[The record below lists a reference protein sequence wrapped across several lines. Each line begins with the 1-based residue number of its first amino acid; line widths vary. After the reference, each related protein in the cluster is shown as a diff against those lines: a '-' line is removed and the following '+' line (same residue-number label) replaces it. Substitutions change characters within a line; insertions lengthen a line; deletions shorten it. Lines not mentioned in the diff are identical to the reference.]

1 MVEHQHPFVEVSGS
15 NPEWYTKIYL
25 VDYIYIAFTIMIY
38 QVVTDINTKYILC
51 EGNLTGKMA
60 TIQGSVIG
68 SSPILRSIIYT
79 W

>member
-1 MVEHQHPFVEVSGS
+1 M
-15 NPEWYTKIYL
+15 IYKNIFGRL
-25 VDYIYIAFTIMIY
+25 YIYIAFTIMIY

>member
-1 MVEHQHPFVEVSGS
+1 
-15 NPEWYTKIYL
+15 
-25 VDYIYIAFTIMIY
+25 MIY